1 MSLVSLSSNSS
12 VTQTLNQQPF
22 NFHNHFPQPLVLKP
36 HSQVCLTNLTF
47 GNFGDSLYTIVGNDD
62 PSVNDGNNKIVW
74 AFGDVGF
81 YGEDVATLR
90 EGSYLGSALATEI
103 ARAMNEGNRFKY
115 YTISCVFTTG
125 NFNANPPTNDT
136 FTISYNETAGLNP
149 TVVGAGT
156 WTTDRQQPGNALLEN
171 VAQFGNLGHAGTKI
185 ASPETYTPPLTP
197 GDVHQSTTA
206 FGCQKGMPFY
216 TQGEGGPVFMAT
228 VHAWGDGETLTGDPE
243 IHKATFGICS
253 PNIVG
258 SSGFPRGVELDDGFN
273 RILSNNHGSRMNFEV
288 ETYMDNGDISD
299 GPRMRISILRPH
311 EYGVLMSD
319 RDGNLSREVRNI
331 NLAGIVT
338 AKSDIL
344 LIKITGFYRA
354 RAYVVQLMKS
364 TDGGDT
370 FTAVADATGGNN
382 DNVDDGD
389 QRQIVYTDTMRG
401 LATGVANHPPSF
413 PGAVYSTLGVPLN
426 PAQTG
431 LNDDRLDNTG
441 YQHAFTPIMVYPI
454 PTVDFFNNIATGRQR
469 VVTNL
474 DLTGTKFTLVVD
486 GATRVATSI
495 YTIEFEAGAN
505 GYDDKIVIETG
516 PTGADN
522 SNVPTTTVENRGVFK
537 TGKQFNKWSIFDN
550 DTNPGGPSSGT
561 IRGDIVYDPA
571 TTKITITSE
580 TLLGAGITWVGTK
593 SAGDPTIIREPIST
607 TTAFV
612 ENANNSLLFDDI
624 SNWTNNRYTYQMNG
638 NGPDN
643 DNTDDPTGRFTSAFT
658 GASGEVGNGSILNE
672 RWNGRLERVTQ
683 EEIDA
688 IGSNTA
694 FRRLRLGN
702 VIEATIGG
710 TLGFDVLSWENAF
723 GVRNIAGTGR
733 PDQNAHADERTV
745 HVSIPELS
753 NIKSLE
759 GESAQRYKTI
769 KVIPKDTFSE
779 DVASSL
785 MTYQANYEDY
795 IDINNENE
803 LQLNELSLQI
813 RRPDGTLATW
823 IDNTTRATIKF
834 RRDPERH
841 RAMEFAKLIERISP
855 LKDPQAEL
863 MVTNFVGS

>member
-22 NFHNHFPQPLVLKP
+22 NFHNHFPQPLILKP

-47 GNFGDSLYTIVGNDD
+47 GNFGDSLYTIVGSDN
-62 PSVNDGNNKIVW
+62 PSLNDGNNKIVW

-81 YGEDVATLR
+81 YSEDVATLR

-103 ARAMNEGNRFKY
+103 ARAMNEGNKFKY
-115 YTISCVFTTG
+115 YTISCVFTAG
-125 NFNANPPTNDT
+125 NFNANPPTNDS

-156 WTTDRQQPGNALLEN
+156 WTADRQQPGNAILSN
-171 VAQFGNLGHAGTKI
+171 VTQFGNLGHAGTKI
-185 ASPETYTPPLTP
+185 ASPEIYTPPP
-197 GDVHQSTTA
+197 NVGDLRSSTTA
-206 FGCQKGMPFY
+206 FGSQRGMPLY

-228 VHAWGDGETLTGDPE
+228 VHAWGDGTTLTGAPVV
-243 IHKATFGICS
+243 HRASFGICS

-258 SSGFPRGVELDDGFN
+258 SSGFTRGVDLDDGFN
-273 RILSNNHGSRMNFEV
+273 RILSNNHDSRMNFEV
-288 ETYMDNGDISD
+288 ETFMDAGDIST

-319 RDGNLSREVRNI
+319 RDGSRTREVRNI

-344 LIKITGFYRA
+344 LIKVSAFYRA

-413 PGAVYSTLGVPLN
+413 PGCVYTTLGVPLN
-426 PAQTG
+426 AGQTG
-431 LNDDRLDNTG
+431 LNDDRLNNTG

-474 DLTGTKFTLVVD
+474 DLTGMKFTLDVD
-486 GATRVATSI
+486 GATRTATSI
-495 YTIEFEAGAN
+495 YTIEFQAGAG
-505 GYDDKIVIETG
+505 GYDDKIVIETA

-522 SNVPTTTVENRGVFK
+522 SNVPTATVTNRGVFK
-537 TGKQFNKWSIFDN
+537 TAKQFNKWSIYDN
-550 DTNPGGPSSGT
+550 DTNPGGPANGT
-561 IRGDIVYDPA
+561 IRGDIVYDHA
-571 TTKITITSE
+571 TGKITITSD
-580 TLLGAGITWVGTK
+580 TLLGAGVTWVGTK
-593 SAGDPTIIREPIST
+593 DAADPGIVREPIFT

-612 ENANNSLLFDDI
+612 ENANNSLLFTND
-624 SNWTNNRYTYQMNG
+624 SNWINGRYSYQMNG
-638 NGPDN
+638 NDPDN
-643 DNTDDPTGRFTSAFT
+643 DVTDDPTARFTSAFT
-658 GASGEVGNGSILNE
+658 GASGEVGAGSILNE

-683 EEIDA
+683 DEIDTV
-688 IGSNTA
+688 GLNTA
-694 FRRLRLGN
+694 FRRLILGN
-702 VIEATIGG
+702 VVEATIGG
-710 TLGFDVLSWENAF
+710 TLGFNELSWENAF
-723 GVRNIAGTGR
+723 ADRDIASTGV

-745 HVSIPELS
+745 HISIPELS

-769 KVIPKDTFSE
+769 KVIPKDVFSE

-803 LQLNELSLQI
+803 LQINELSLQI

-834 RRDPERH
+834 REDPERH
-841 RAMEFAKLIERISP
+841 RAMEFQKLIERISP

-863 MVTNFVGS
+863 MVTNFIGS

>member
-1 MSLVSLSSNSS
+1 MSLVSLSSNS
-12 VTQTLNQQPF
+12 TIRTMTQQPF
-22 NFHNHFPQPLVLKP
+22 NFHNHFPQPLIIKP

-47 GNFGDSLYTIVGNDD
+47 GNFGDSLYTIDGSQD
-62 PSVNDGNNKIVW
+62 PSINDGNNKIVW

-81 YGEDVATLR
+81 YDEDVATLR

-103 ARAMNEGNRFKY
+103 ARAMNEGNKFKY
-115 YTISCVFTTG
+115 YTFSCTFTAG
-125 NFNANPPTNDT
+125 NFNANPPTNDR

-149 TVVGAGT
+149 TVVSAGT
-156 WTTDRQQPGNALLEN
+156 WTADRQQPGNALLTN
-171 VAQFGNLGHAGTKI
+171 VAQFSNFGHAGTKI
-185 ASPETYTPPLTP
+185 ASPEIYTPPANV
-197 GDVHQSTTA
+197 GDLLSSTTA
-206 FGCQKGMPFY
+206 FGSQRGMPLY
-216 TQGEGGPVFMAT
+216 TQGEGGGVFMAT
-228 VHAWGDGETLTGDPE
+228 VHAWGQGDDLTGAVE
-243 IHKATFGICS
+243 LHRASFGICS

-258 SSGFPRGVELDDGFN
+258 SSGFTRGVDLDDGFN

-288 ETYMDNGDISD
+288 ETFMDDGDITT
-299 GPRMRISILRPH
+299 GPRMRISITRPY
-311 EYGVLMSD
+311 EYGVLMSE
-319 RDGNLSREVRNI
+319 RDGSRTREVRNI

-338 AKSDIL
+338 ANSDIL
-344 LIKITGFYRA
+344 LIKITPFYRA
-354 RAYVVQLMKS
+354 RAFVVQLMKS

-389 QRQIVYTDTMRG
+389 QRQIVYTDTMLG
-401 LATGVANHPPSF
+401 LATGLANHPPSF
-413 PGAVYSTLGVPLN
+413 AGCVYTTLGVPLD

-431 LNDDRLDNTG
+431 LADARLNNTG
-441 YQHAFTPIMVYPI
+441 YQHAFTPSMVYPI
-454 PTVDFFNNIATGRQR
+454 PTVDFFNNTVNGPQR

-474 DLTGTKFTLVVD
+474 DLTGLKFTLDQD
-486 GATRVATSI
+486 GATRTATSV
-495 YTIEFEAGAN
+495 YTIEFQAGAG

-537 TGKQFNKWSIFDN
+537 TAKQFNKWSIYDN
-550 DTNPGGPSSGT
+550 DTNPGGPANGT

-571 TTKITITSE
+571 TTKITITSQ
-580 TLLGAGITWVGTK
+580 TLLGAGITWVGSK
-593 SAGDPTIIREPIST
+593 DVANPGIVREPIFT

-612 ENANNSLLFDDI
+612 ENANNSLLFTDD
-624 SNWTNNRYTYQMNG
+624 SNWTNNRYVYQMNG

-643 DNTDDPTGRFTSAFT
+643 DVTDDPTGRFTSAFT
-658 GASGEVGNGSILNE
+658 GASGEVGVGSILNE
-672 RWNGRLERVTQ
+672 RWNGRLERITQ
-683 EEIDA
+683 DEIDTV
-688 IGSNTA
+688 GLNTA
-694 FRRLRLGN
+694 FRRLRLN
-702 VIEATIGG
+702 NLVEATIGG
-710 TLGFDVLSWENAF
+710 TIGFDEITWENAF
-723 GVRNIAGTGR
+723 ADRDIVGTGQ

-745 HVSIPELS
+745 HISIPELS

-759 GESAQRYKTI
+759 GESSQRYKTI
-769 KVIPKDTFSE
+769 KVLPKDVFSE

-823 IDNTTRATIKF
+823 IDNTARATIKF
-834 RRDPERH
+834 RQDPERH
-841 RAMEFAKLIERISP
+841 RAEELQKLMERISP